1 MALKVFIN
9 GTLYNKEDAK
19 VSVYDHG
26 FLYGDG
32 VFEGMRSYCGSV
44 FRMKEHLDRLWESAE
59 KIQLEIPMSK
69 EQMADSV
76 NATLAANE
84 IEDGYIR
91 LVVSRGEGTL
101 GLDPNKCPTPNIII
115 ITDLITLYPD
125 EFYQNGLEIITAK
138 TIRNHPGALDP
149 RIKSLNY
156 LNNILAKIEGLAA
169 GCVETLMLNHQ
180 GEVAECTGDNIFI
193 VQDGR
198 LLTPPVEA
206 GVLEGITRG
215 AVMELAAEDDVEVVE
230 TTMTLEDVYA
240 AEEVFLTGSAAEI
253 VPVIKVDGNQIGNG
267 TPGLLTRRIADLYS
281 QLRTS

>member
-1 MALKVFIN
+1 MCIR
-9 GTLYNKEDAK
+9 D
-19 VSVYDHG
+19 
-26 FLYGDG
+26 
-32 VFEGMRSYCGSV
+32 R
-44 FRMKEHLDRLWESAE
+44 KEHLDRLWESAE

-215 AVMELAAEDDVEVVE
+215 AVMELAAEDGVEVVE
-230 TTMTLEDVYA
+230 TTMTLEDVYS

>member
-1 MALKVFIN
+1 MALKVYIN
-9 GTLYNKEDAK
+9 GTLYSKEDAK

-32 VFEGMRSYCGSV
+32 VFEGMRSYAGSV
-44 FRMKEHLDRLWESAE
+44 FRMKEHLDRLWDSAE
-59 KIQLEIPMSK
+59 RIQLEIPMTK
-69 EQMADSV
+69 EEMADAV

-91 LVVSRGEGTL
+91 LVISRGEGTL
-101 GLDPNKCPTPNIII
+101 GLDPNKCPTPNIVI
-115 ITDLITLYPD
+115 ITDFITLYPE

-193 VQDGR
+193 VRDGK

-215 AVMELAAEDDVEVVE
+215 AVMELAAGDGIQVIEA
-230 TTMTLEDVYA
+230 TMTLDDVYS

-253 VPVIKVDGNQIGNG
+253 VPVIKVDGNQIGEG
-267 TPGLLTRRIADLYS
+267 IPGIITRRMADLYT
-281 QLRTS
+281 QLRIS

>member
-1 MALKVFIN
+1 MTLKVYIN
-9 GTLYNKEDAK
+9 GTLYSKEDAK

-32 VFEGMRSYCGSV
+32 VFEGMRSYAGSV
-44 FRMKEHLDRLWESAE
+44 FRMKEHLDRLWDSAE
-59 KIQLEIPMSK
+59 RIQLEIPMTK
-69 EQMADSV
+69 EEMADAV

-91 LVVSRGEGTL
+91 LVISRGEGTL
-101 GLDPNKCPTPNIII
+101 GLDPNKCPTPNIVI
-115 ITDLITLYPD
+115 ITDFITLYPE

-193 VQDGR
+193 VRDGK
-198 LLTPPVEA
+198 LLTPRVEA

-215 AVMELAAEDDVEVVE
+215 AVMELAAGDGIQVIES
-230 TTMTLEDVYA
+230 TMTLDDVYS

-253 VPVIKVDGNQIGNG
+253 VPVIKVDGNQIGEG
-267 TPGLLTRRIADLYS
+267 IPGIITRRMADLYT
-281 QLRTS
+281 QLRIS

>member
-32 VFEGMRSYCGSV
+32 VFEGMRSYGGSV

-115 ITDLITLYPD
+115 ITDLIT
-125 EFYQNGLEIITAK
+125 
-138 TIRNHPGALDP
+138 
-149 RIKSLNY
+149 
-156 LNNILAKIEGLAA
+156 
-169 GCVETLMLNHQ
+169 
-180 GEVAECTGDNIFI
+180 
-193 VQDGR
+193 
-198 LLTPPVEA
+198 PV
-206 GVLEGITRG
+206 
-215 AVMELAAEDDVEVVE
+215 
-230 TTMTLEDVYA
+230 
-240 AEEVFLTGSAAEI
+240 S
-253 VPVIKVDGNQIGNG
+253 
-267 TPGLLTRRIADLYS
+267 
-281 QLRTS
+281 